1 MPVMFRR
8 GNNSLPPLAPQGMVN
23 DIGACDFRHFLRT
36 NEMNTQ
42 RLIAPLAAALLFGV
56 AACSSDKP
64 EYVEK
69 PVEELYNTALGSL
82 NNEEFEEAAKQ
93 FDEVERQ
100 HPYSVWA
107 TKAQLMSAYAYYQDD
122 EYDSAII
129 ALDRFIQL
137 HPGNRDIG
145 YAYYLK
151 ALSYYEQIS
160 DIERDQKMTRLAL
173 DALEEVVNRFP
184 DSRYGRD
191 AKIKVDL
198 TLDHLAGKEM
208 EVGRFYQT
216 RHHYPAAINR
226 FRAVLQNY
234 QTTTHVPEALARMTE
249 AYLALGLIEEARK
262 SAAVLGHNFPGSNWY
277 QESFALLGDPA
288 VSGDSTAQPAGQQAK
303 ADDGSWY
310 NPVTWFTPAAKPRVA
325 QNRDVL
331 PPENLGITSKSKTA
345 EPADPADPAEPTK
358 TVEAKDTD
366 AKKPGEKSVP
376 WYNPG
381 GWFN

>member
-1 MPVMFRR
+1 
-8 GNNSLPPLAPQGMVN
+8 
-23 DIGACDFRHFLRT
+23 
-36 NEMNTQ
+36 MNTQ

-82 NNEEFEEAAKQ
+82 NTEEFEQAAKQ

-249 AYLALGLIEEARK
+249 GYLALGLIEEARK
-262 SAAVLGHNFPGSNWY
+262 SAAVLGHNFPGSDWY

-303 ADDGSWY
+303 AEDGSWY
-310 NPVTWFTPAAKPRVA
+310 NPVSWFEKTAKPRVA

-331 PPENLGITSKSKTA
+331 PPESLGIVSKSKAA
-345 EPADPADPAEPTK
+345 EPDAEAADPDETK
-358 TVEAKDTD
+358 TVDAKDTD
-366 AKKPGEKSVP
+366 EKKPGGKSKP